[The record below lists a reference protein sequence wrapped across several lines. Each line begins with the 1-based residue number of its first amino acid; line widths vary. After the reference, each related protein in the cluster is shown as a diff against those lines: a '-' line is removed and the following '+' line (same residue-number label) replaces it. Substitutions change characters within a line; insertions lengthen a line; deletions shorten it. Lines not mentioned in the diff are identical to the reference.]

1 MLFGQ
6 RCEGCGCRARVLC
19 IKCRMQLF
27 AMEQPEC
34 DVAVVPVAYEG
45 IARRL
50 ILNLKYHNRLQVVK
64 VLAELL
70 AQRMYQRSRQR
81 PHQGLLS
88 DSTDFDVVT
97 WAPTSSARVRLRGHD
112 QSELLARRLAKEIHV
127 PCRRLLIKVS
137 TNVQTGASRELRL
150 QGSVFSARKLGV
162 NSHVVVVDDV
172 ITTGATLRCAADA
185 LRKAGARQVTSVAVA
200 SALRH
205 GLRR

>member
-1 MLFGQ
+1 MLYGQ
-6 RCEGCGCRARVLC
+6 RCEGCGRRARVLC

-34 DVAVVPVAYEG
+34 DVAVVAVAYEG

-64 VLAELL
+64 VLAQLL
-70 AQRMYQRSRQR
+70 AERMYQRH
-81 PHQGLLS
+81 HQTLLS

-97 WAPTSSARVRLRGHD
+97 WAPTSTARVRLRGHD

-172 ITTGATLRCAADA
+172 VTTGATLRCAADA

>member
-1 MLFGQ
+1 MLYGQ
-6 RCEGCGCRARVLC
+6 RCEGCGRRARVLC

-27 AMEQPEC
+27 AMEQPES
-34 DVAVVPVAYEG
+34 DVAVVAVAYEG

-64 VLAELL
+64 VLAQLL
-70 AQRMYQRSRQR
+70 AERIYQRH
-81 PHQGLLS
+81 HQSLLS

-97 WAPTSSARVRLRGHD
+97 WAPTSTARVRLRGHD

-172 ITTGATLRCAADA
+172 VTTGATLRCAADA

>member
-34 DVAVVPVAYEG
+34 DVAVVAVAYEG

-127 PCRRLLIKVS
+127 PCRRLLIKIS
-137 TNVQTGASRELRL
+137 TNVRTGASRELRL

>member
-1 MLFGQ
+1 
-6 RCEGCGCRARVLC
+6 
-19 IKCRMQLF
+19 MQLF

-34 DVAVVPVAYEG
+34 DVAVVAVAYEG

-200 SALRH
+200 SAVRH

>member
-1 MLFGQ
+1 MLYGQ
-6 RCEGCGCRARVLC
+6 RCEGCGRRARVLC

-34 DVAVVPVAYEG
+34 DVAVVAVAYEG

-70 AQRMYQRSRQR
+70 TERIYQRH
-81 PHQGLLS
+81 HQSLLS

-97 WAPTSSARVRLRGHD
+97 WAPTSTARVRLRGHD

-172 ITTGATLRCAADA
+172 VTTGATLRCAADA

>member
-1 MLFGQ
+1 MLYRQ
-6 RCEGCGCRARVLC
+6 RCEACGCRARVLC
-19 IKCRMQLF
+19 IKCRTQLF
-27 AMEQPEC
+27 AMGQPEC
-34 DVAVVPVAYEG
+34 DVAVVAVAYEG

-70 AQRMYQRSRQR
+70 AQRIYQRH
-81 PHQGLLS
+81 HQGLLS
-88 DSTDFDVVT
+88 DSTDYDVVT

-112 QSELLARRLAKEIHV
+112 QSELLARRLAREIHV

-150 QGSVFSARKLGV
+150 RGSVFSARKLGV

-172 ITTGATLRCAADA
+172 VTTGATLRCAADA

>member
-1 MLFGQ
+1 MLYGQ
-6 RCEGCGCRARVLC
+6 RCEGCGRRARVLC

-34 DVAVVPVAYEG
+34 DVAVVAVAYEG

-70 AQRMYQRSRQR
+70 AERIYQRH
-81 PHQGLLS
+81 HQSLLS

-97 WAPTSSARVRLRGHD
+97 WAPTSTARVRLRGHD

-162 NSHVVVVDDV
+162 NSHVIVVDDV
-172 ITTGATLRCAADA
+172 VTTGTTLRCAADA
-185 LRKAGARQVTSVAVA
+185 LLKAGVCQVTCVAVA
-200 SALRH
+200 YALRH
-205 GLRR
+205 DLRR